1 MPTLNTNTSVVDAA
15 KSKGLDS
22 SFGGRAKL
30 AEQYGIKNYAGDA
43 NQNEQLRAAI
53 LNDASY
59 NRTTPTP
66 TTTVGGVGTTAGP
79 TPGLTESINS
89 GQDADIEAGNRMEEP
104 EMRAGVAPELK
115 STFGDLRDILET
127 GLPERPE
134 ADSFSD
140 SYTKLR
146 SQYGLRGLEGQLNDL
161 TLTERELQSD
171 KRGTI
176 NREMGKPVALNV
188 IQGRVGEAERN
199 ANERLDFIGR
209 EKAYVSSQIQSAYS
223 AIDTIMKYKK
233 MDYDLANDAYNE
245 EFSQNL
251 QMFNATQGYLDR
263 QQDNARA
270 NGQIILN
277 TLIENGAKYDTLD
290 PKTQNSLTQLGVQS
304 GLGAAFFKDALS
316 NSSKPVLTTIKSGDG
331 SRVTLVYKDGST
343 RTIATGVTTSG
354 SGSGGYT
361 PQELRKLRAAGI
373 DATDIKKADD
383 FLYNGVEPAEGE
395 EGATLEITEDLA
407 QQVLDMGGNLDQDAV
422 FIQDALAQGF
432 AIEDIAAK
440 LGYSDE
446 IIDILKENIL

>member
-66 TTTVGGVGTTAGP
+66 TSPVGGAGTTPGP
-79 TPGLTESINS
+79 TPGLTQSINS
-89 GQDADIEAGNRMEEP
+89 GQDADIEAGRRMDEP
-104 EMRAGVAPELK
+104 ETRAGVAPELN

-134 ADSFSD
+134 TDSFSD

-146 SQYGLRGLEGQLNDL
+146 SQYGLKGLEGQLNDL
-161 TLTERELQSD
+161 TLTERELQAD

-199 ANERLDFIGR
+199 SNERLDFIGR

-223 AIDTIMKYKK
+223 AIDTIMKYQK

-245 EFSQNL
+245 QFSQNL

-304 GLGAAFFKDALS
+304 GLGAAFFKDAL
-316 NSSKPVLTTIKSGDG
+316 NSSPKPILTTIKDDG
-331 SRVTLVYKDGST
+331 SVTIVYKDGTT
-343 RTIATGVTTSG
+343 RTIGIGGGTG
-354 SGSGGYT
+354 SGSSSS
-361 PQELRKLRAAGI
+361 
-373 DATDIKKADD
+373 ATTYDKTYFEENYSTNQIWDLAIAM
-383 FLYNGVEPAEGE
+383 GVERKKNLSKKNEVEAFFASSYFPYVQAMLAKGNTIE
-395 EGATLEITEDLA
+395 EI
-407 QQVLDMGGNLDQDAV
+407 
-422 FIQDALAQGF
+422 
-432 AIEDIAAK
+432 IAANQK
-440 LGYSDE
+440 
-446 IIDILKENIL
+446 